1 MALGIIF
8 LVITIFAIA
17 GCINQFKKRNFFG
30 SGYALLTLLVF
41 GWFGVMS
48 VYAAI
53 WGGGAVS
60 GT

>member
-1 MALGIIF
+1 MALGVIF
-8 LVITIFAIA
+8 LVITLFAIW
-17 GCINQFKKRNFFG
+17 GCIRQLRQKNLFG
-30 SGYALLTLLVF
+30 SGYAFLCFLAF